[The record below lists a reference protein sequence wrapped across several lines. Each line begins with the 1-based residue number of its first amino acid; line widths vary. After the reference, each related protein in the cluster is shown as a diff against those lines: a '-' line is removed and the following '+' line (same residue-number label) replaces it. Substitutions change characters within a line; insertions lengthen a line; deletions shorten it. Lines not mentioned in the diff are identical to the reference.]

1 MNTINGHDEAEA
13 KVAAAKQDVA
23 AAKQE
28 VAAAKQEVA
37 AAEAKV
43 EAAKTNY
50 YSEKDEAVKPLLLPA
65 IASAQQEVASA
76 QQEVASAQ
84 TVLAAVRNLLAALLN
99 PPQPPNFTTGNK
111 RVIAFKD
118 PPNNKRAKFFQCIST
133 GAVSFT
139 TVEQITFSCDL
150 FGESGAGNVLY
161 VRDCYIGLFET
172 IEAKRSKRVVGG
184 AVVTGTPGIGKTMC
198 AAYFIRRYMI
208 LNVTVLF
215 KFRNEGYF
223 LFSKTKKWECE
234 AISFELS
241 ATLLDGTDSQN
252 YYVGRLD
259 AGDEQGFAE
268 YLKTL
273 NDVVY
278 IVDLNQEKFA
288 ESLPAAF
295 TVILTSANK
304 EKYASAVSSA
314 TKTVAILWMPVWSLK
329 EIQQHCKPIDRLCE
343 RYEVHGGVLRY
354 LLWSEDDAKKDLKA
368 ILDTST
374 SDTFALALDR
384 DCTDARV
391 SGRLVH
397 YKLAADKNYNTS
409 IAVFASKH
417 IRERVAA
424 RFFLRERYSF
434 QVTVD
439 KMKFDNSFGSP
450 RGVLSELIW
459 HHQLREGGNFKMKT
473 LTSGGKKVSEQVTD
487 LLVKKFS
494 GDVVSCEHDMRDLLK
509 FSEDAYVSP
518 FGNLPAVDA
527 FMVTKNPFFCTTPS
541 STDVFLVGFQM
552 AGSKKQD
559 HWLKGPQVANWIA
572 YAKTIH
578 PDISKI
584 VVVLVVSTEDLN
596 RWNMQA
602 FKTKDDKGKWKNYT
616 NLPVNLQKVEQIGLG
631 MPPAKRDTSVV

>member
-459 HHQLREGGNFKMKT
+459 HHQLREGGNFKMKA
-473 LTSGGKKVSEQVTD
+473 LTSG
-487 LLVKKFS
+487 
-494 GDVVSCEHDMRDLLK
+494 R
-509 FSEDAYVSP
+509 
-518 FGNLPAVDA
+518 
-527 FMVTKNPFFCTTPS
+527 KN
-541 STDVFLVGFQM
+541 
-552 AGSKKQD
+552 
-559 HWLKGPQVANWIA
+559 
-572 YAKTIH
+572 
-578 PDISKI
+578 
-584 VVVLVVSTEDLN
+584 
-596 RWNMQA
+596 R
-602 FKTKDDKGKWKNYT
+602 
-616 NLPVNLQKVEQIGLG
+616 
-631 MPPAKRDTSVV
+631 